1 MLKKSYE
8 AIYLG
13 AHTRASNPALLRSFP
28 LALWKLDGDKDIRTE
43 VKFFLIYHFCLK
55 VVSFW
60 KTLAWVSSKQ
70 KQNSLNIQKHY
81 FNV

>member
-1 MLKKSYE
+1 MLRKSYE

-13 AHTRASNPALLRSFP
+13 LHTRASNSALLRSFP
-28 LALWKLDGDKDIRTE
+28 PALSKLDGDKDICAE

-60 KTLAWVSSKQ
+60 KTVP
-70 KQNSLNIQKHY
+70 
-81 FNV
+81 